1 MKKHTLMHTNIIVCA
16 IITAGFIATSVIG
29 YRSNTT
35 IFEKDAEHVS
45 TLAADGIYY
54 RINKTLSEPISVS
67 ATMAND
73 NLLKSVLYDEEY
85 HLDDED
91 YTQQLADYLYAY
103 KEKYSYDSVFLVSAQ
118 TNRYYHFGGIDRVL
132 TPYSSEN
139 IWYYDLLRN
148 DDDYSLNIDNDEASN
163 DSITVFINY
172 KIKDKDGAI
181 LGIIGVG
188 LEIDSLQAL
197 LSEYDKEFNVVI
209 SLIDDQGVIQLSSK
223 TTGYE
228 HINLFE
234 NSSLVDFKDVL
245 TSKQND
251 QRAFWC
257 TSEKSKSYI
266 VSQYVSNLKWHLI
279 LENDMTQLNNQLNI
293 QLYKGIGIIIFIIM
307 FVLFTITNVLK
318 QYKSKIIKLSVSQ
331 KLEYQKLLS
340 EATADL
346 YDNVFEIDIS
356 NNRAAGEDLERFL
369 DGLGIDKNTPYD
381 KALQMIA
388 ERQIKEE
395 YIQGYLDTFS
405 PKSVMKCYN
414 SGINNLSYD
423 FMIYDDD
430 GNYHWIRTVGRIFYW
445 STDESVRM
453 ISYRKNIDA
462 EKKRELLLLEK
473 SQRDSLT
480 GLYNKGATEDYIS
493 SLLIDGSKHA
503 MLIFDLDNF
512 KDVNDK
518 YGHAFGDFIITE
530 FAAELKLQFRD
541 SDIVG
546 RIGGDEFAV
555 LMVNYDG
562 NAAMLGE
569 KLERFISKIRQKN
582 FDKQKDANISC
593 SIGVALYP
601 QDGSAYS
608 MLFEKADQAL
618 YCAKAYGKSSFHI
631 TGTSLGEN
639 TISHIDSRDIKN
651 LLDNTTDGIAKF
663 AYSTPLKLLYFNKK
677 LADLIG
683 GSIKNLSSPD
693 LNISDYIHPEDLAMI
708 LETIK
713 TAMHEK
719 TPIIATF
726 RMRHKDGHYFK
737 VKINGMF
744 VNEFYMER
752 YPVFYAVYTDLSDF
766 IQ

>member
-103 KEKYSYDSVFLVSAQ
+103 KEKYSYDSVFLVSTQ